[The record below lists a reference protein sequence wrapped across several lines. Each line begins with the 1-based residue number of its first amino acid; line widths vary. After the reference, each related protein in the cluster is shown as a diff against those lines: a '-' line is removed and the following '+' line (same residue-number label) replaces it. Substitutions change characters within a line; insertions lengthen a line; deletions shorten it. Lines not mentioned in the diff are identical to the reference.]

1 MNPTL
6 NQAIIPVSYLIASV
20 CFILAL
26 QALSSP
32 KHARMGNAIG
42 ALGML
47 VAVVGTLL
55 HKEILTFQWIGIGL
69 ILGSVIGG
77 AMSIWIPM
85 TKMPERI
92 ALSHAFGGLAAA
104 LVGVS
109 EYHHLGTSIPR
120 FIMGALGL
128 EVFLGFL
135 TFTGSLMAFG
145 KLQGLIT
152 GAPVTWKG
160 QNASNITMFFAALVI
175 LILVVMDPT
184 RILLFYLMGLLG
196 LLVGVLA
203 VLPIGG
209 ADMPVVISLLN
220 SYAGLA
226 AAATGFAL
234 GNYVLIIAGALDGTS
249 GLLLSLKMS
258 QAMNRSF
265 ANVLFGAFGSTGEA
279 PAAGAGGAAG
289 ANYNLASVE
298 DAVGVLGASQ
308 SLIVV
313 PGYGMAVSQAQHAV
327 RELTQV
333 LEGKGTQVKY
343 AVHPVAGRMP
353 GHMNVLLAEAD
364 VPYDQIFDIEEINDE
379 FARTDAVLVVGAN
392 DVVNPAAKTTPGSPI
407 YGMPVFNVDEAR
419 AVIVLKRSVA
429 TGFAGIENDLFVRPN
444 TMMVLGDAKKTLRD
458 FITQVKK
465 E

>member
-1 MNPTL
+1 
-6 NQAIIPVSYLIASV
+6 
-20 CFILAL
+20 
-26 QALSSP
+26 
-32 KHARMGNAIG
+32 
-42 ALGML
+42 
-47 VAVVGTLL
+47 
-55 HKEILTFQWIGIGL
+55 
-69 ILGSVIGG
+69 
-77 AMSIWIPM
+77 
-85 TKMPERI
+85 
-92 ALSHAFGGLAAA
+92 
-104 LVGVS
+104 
-109 EYHHLGTSIPR
+109 
-120 FIMGALGL
+120 
-128 EVFLGFL
+128 
-135 TFTGSLMAFG
+135 
-145 KLQGLIT
+145 
-152 GAPVTWKG
+152 
-160 QNASNITMFFAALVI
+160 
-175 LILVVMDPT
+175 MDPT
-184 RILLFYLMGLLG
+184 RIVLFYLMGVLG
-196 LLVGVLA
+196 LVVGVLA

-258 QAMNRSF
+258 HAMNRSF

-279 PAAGAGGAAG
+279 PAAGPGGAG
-289 ANYNLASVE
+289 ASYNLASVE
-298 DAVGVLGASQ
+298 DAVGVLSAAQ
-308 SLIVV
+308 TLIVV

-333 LEGKGTQVKY
+333 LEGKGGQVKY

-419 AVIVLKRSVA
+419 AVIVLKRSVN

-458 FITQVKK
+458 FITQVK
-465 E
+465 EE